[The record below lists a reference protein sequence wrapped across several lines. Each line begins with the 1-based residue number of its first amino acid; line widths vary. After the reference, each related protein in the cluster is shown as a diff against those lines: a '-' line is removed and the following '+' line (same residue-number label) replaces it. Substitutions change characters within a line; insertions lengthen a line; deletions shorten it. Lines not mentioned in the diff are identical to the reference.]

1 MNRNIFF
8 TGIVLI
14 FLMVLCFVGT
24 AQAVPAE
31 HEGHNHEPAVSSET
45 KQAEHGSKHKAPSL
59 NPLEVVS
66 DTAIW
71 SLVIFLLVFGILGK
85 FAFGPIAKALDERE
99 KGIAEKIA
107 SAQRVNEEAQE
118 ILKQYQQKLDDS
130 KAEVRQIL
138 DTARKDAQ
146 QVADGII
153 EKAHEAAVQERDR
166 TMREI
171 DDATTFALQTIAER
185 SAVLATNLA
194 GKMIRAEV
202 KPEHHRELIRTAL
215 EEFTKN

>member
-1 MNRNIFF
+1 MNHYTFF
-8 TGIVLI
+8 VGIVLM
-14 FLMVLCFVGT
+14 LLCFVG
-24 AQAVPAE
+24 AVQAVPTQ
-31 HEGHNHEPAVSSET
+31 HEGTENTVTSET
-45 KQAEHGSKHKAPSL
+45 KQEHQSAHKAPSL

-66 DTAIW
+66 ETAIW
-71 SLVIFLLVFGILGK
+71 SLVIFLLVCLILGQ

-99 KGIAEKIA
+99 QGIVDKIA
-107 SAQRVNEEAQE
+107 SAQRINEEAQA
-118 ILKQYQQKLDDS
+118 ILKQYQHKLDES

-153 EKAHEAAVQERDR
+153 EKAREAAIQERNR
-166 TMREI
+166 AMREI
-171 DDATTFALQTIAER
+171 DDATTLALQTIAER
-185 SAVLATNLA
+185 SAILATNLA

-202 KPEHHRELIRTAL
+202 KPEHHRELIRNAL

>member
-1 MNRNIFF
+1 MNRYIIFA
-8 TGIVLI
+8 GIA
-14 FLMVLCFVGT
+14 LMVLCFAGT
-24 AQAVPAE
+24 ARVVSAQ
-31 HEGHNHEPAVSSET
+31 HENHESVVSSDT
-45 KQAEHGSKHKAPSL
+45 KQEEHRSEHKAPSL

-99 KGIAEKIA
+99 QGIVDKIA
-107 SAQRVNEEAQE
+107 SAQRVNEAAQE
-118 ILKQYQQKLDDS
+118 ILQQYQQKLDDS
-130 KAEVRQIL
+130 KMEVRQIL

-146 QVADGII
+146 QVADGIV
-153 EKAHEAAVQERDR
+153 EKAREAASQEHHRA
-166 TMREI
+166 MREI

-202 KPEHHRELIRTAL
+202 KPEHHRELIRVAL
-215 EEFTKN
+215 EDFTKN

>member
-1 MNRNIFF
+1 MNRYIFF
-8 TGIVLI
+8 KGIVWML
-14 FLMVLCFVGT
+14 LVVLCFVGT

-31 HEGHNHEPAVSSET
+31 HEGHNHEHAVSSES
-45 KQAEHGSKHKAPSL
+45 KQEEHQSEHKAPSL

-99 KGIAEKIA
+99 KGIVDKIA

-130 KAEVRQIL
+130 KTEVRQIL

-153 EKAHEAAVQERDR
+153 EKAREAAIQERDR
-166 TMREI
+166 AMREI
-171 DDATTFALQTIAER
+171 DDATTLALQTIAER
-185 SAVLATNLA
+185 GAVLATNLA

-202 KPEHHRELIRTAL
+202 KPERHRELIHAAL
-215 EEFTKN
+215 EEFAKN

>member
-1 MNRNIFF
+1 MNRYIFF
-8 TGIVLI
+8 AGIVLA
-14 FLMVLCFVGT
+14 FLTLLCFIGT
-24 AQAVPAE
+24 AQTVSAQ
-31 HEGHNHEPAVSSET
+31 HENPVAVSKT
-45 KQAEHGSKHKAPSL
+45 QEHQTEHKAPSL
-59 NPLEVVS
+59 NPLELAS

-71 SLVIFLLVFGILGK
+71 SLVIFLFVFLILAK

-99 KGIAEKIA
+99 KGIVDKIA

-138 DTARKDAQ
+138 ETARKDAQ
-146 QVADGII
+146 QVADGMI
-153 EKAHEAAVQERDR
+153 EKAREAAIQERDR
-166 TMREI
+166 SMREI

-185 SAVLATNLA
+185 SATLATNLA

-202 KPEHHRELIRTAL
+202 KPEHHRELIRGAL
-215 EEFTKN
+215 EEFAKN

>member
-1 MNRNIFF
+1 MNRYTFF
-8 TGIVLI
+8 VGIVLV
-14 FLMVLCFVGT
+14 FLLLLSFAGL
-24 AQAVPAE
+24 AQAVLAQ
-31 HEGHNHEPAVSSET
+31 HENQESIVSSES
-45 KQAEHGSKHKAPSL
+45 KQAEHTSEHKAPSL

-71 SLVIFLLVFGILGK
+71 SLVIFLLVFVILAK

-99 KGIAEKIA
+99 RGIVDKIA

-146 QVADGII
+146 QVADGMI
-153 EKAHEAAVQERDR
+153 EKAREAAIQERNR
-166 TMREI
+166 AMREI
-171 DDATTFALQTIAER
+171 DDATTLALQTIAER

-202 KPEHHRELIRTAL
+202 KPEHHRELIRAAL
-215 EEFTKN
+215 DEFAKN

>member
-1 MNRNIFF
+1 MNRYIIFA
-8 TGIVLI
+8 GIVLV
-14 FLMVLCFVGT
+14 FVLLLCFIGT
-24 AQAVPAE
+24 VQAVPSG
-31 HEGHNHEPAVSSET
+31 HEGSSSSET
-45 KQAEHGSKHKAPSL
+45 AQEDKREHKAPSL

-71 SLVIFLLVFGILGK
+71 SLVIFLLVSIILGR

-99 KGIAEKIA
+99 KGIVDKIA

-130 KAEVRQIL
+130 KVEVRQIL

-153 EKAHEAAVQERDR
+153 EKAREASVQERNR
-166 TMREI
+166 AMREI
-171 DDATTFALQTIAER
+171 DDATTLALQTIAER

-202 KPEHHRELIRTAL
+202 KPEHHRELIRAAL
-215 EEFTKN
+215 DEFAKN